1 MCCPLQPDLLHQ
13 PRVEP
18 DLWSRQQS
26 SCEHE
31 LAARSS
37 ALKIFSAENMV
48 VKTTDVLLSA
58 AQRGRRRPNHLEQKA
73 MSATAAV
80 VNAYHTPR
88 QAARPKPTDCSASA
102 GAPAVQNNPRLPAQ
116 RPHGLRRAA
125 LDESRLHD
133 PIRTQAYR
141 GVTPPSRAL

>member
-73 MSATAAV
+73 MSAIAAV
-80 VNAYHTPR
+80 VMAHHTPR
-88 QAARPKPTDCSASA
+88 QAARPKPADCSASA
-102 GAPAVQNNPRLPAQ
+102 GAPTVQNNPRLLAQ
-116 RPHGLRRAA
+116 RPHGLREAA
-125 LDESRLHD
+125 LHESPLHG
-133 PIRTQAYR
+133 PIVTYEYR